1 MSDQPKTAHTIV
13 QRMCDALNETWDI
26 IGGDILEANGKKE
39 IPRETVI
46 EVVLDADY
54 FKTYGGDKEAI
65 NAFYFLNKFEREEV
79 LRLAF
84 PYKTY
89 GY

>member
-1 MSDQPKTAHTIV
+1 
-13 QRMCDALNETWDI
+13 MCDALNHTWEV
-26 IGGDILEANGKKE
+26 IGGDILAASGETS
-39 IPRETVI
+39 ISRETVI
-46 EVVLDADY
+46 EVVLDADS

-84 PYKTY
+84 PHERY

>member
-1 MSDQPKTAHTIV
+1 MSDQPKTAHEITNRI
-13 QRMCDALNETWDI
+13 CDALNLTWEI
-26 IGGDILEANGKKE
+26 IGDDILTASGKKE
-39 IPRETVI
+39 ISRETVI
-46 EVVLDADY
+46 EVVLDADS
-54 FKTYGGDKEAI
+54 FKTYGGDREAI

-84 PYKTY
+84 PYETY